1 MRLFFATAV
10 CAVVADLLSKI
21 IVVASIGPMD
31 PPVRLLGGSIY
42 LLQARNSGA
51 AFSVGTSATV
61 ILTAISVVV
70 VVVILRAAQR
80 MTSKAWAMA
89 LGLVLG
95 GAIGNLV
102 DRFFRAP
109 SPGRGHVVDWISLF
123 SSDGHVWPIF
133 NVADMV
139 IVTGGAITV
148 LLSVRG
154 VDFNGNRDLVTDEAS
169 TAAEGA
175 NHKPSDVGS
184 QVDRPSGVHRSER
197 QASQAEAE
205 AAVADARIS
214 KETSSDG

>member
-10 CAVVADLLSKI
+10 CVVVADLLSKM
-21 IVVASIGPMD
+21 IVVATIGPMD
-31 PPVRLLGGSIY
+31 PPVRLAGGSIY

-70 VVVILRAAQR
+70 VMVILRAAQR

-169 TAAEGA
+169 PAADVEDD
-175 NHKPSDVGS
+175 NQPDTDSPVDLQSDV
-184 QVDRPSGVHRSER
+184 RRSER
-197 QASQAEAE
+197 QVSQAD
-205 AAVADARIS
+205 AAAADIRLDN
-214 KETSSDG
+214 ETSSDG